1 MGDNY
6 SILNRL
12 MAQARPVFVRWE
24 RLRIPYNALLA
35 MLVLLPMAGEF
46 RWPDLGDLLILL
58 MGAVLANL
66 CYLAGPAAETYLAWL
81 GLRSRLVTAAL
92 FIGGVLVSIPCVY
105 FFGFGVALMNS

>member
-1 MGDNY
+1 MEANG
-6 SILNRL
+6 STIHR
-12 MAQARPVFVRWE
+12 MVSAARPVFVRWE

-35 MLVLLPMAGEF
+35 MLVLLPMAGGF
-46 RWPDLGDLLILL
+46 SWPDLGDLLVLL

-66 CYLAGPAAETYLAWL
+66 CYLAGPAAEAYLAWL

>member
-1 MGDNY
+1 MGENG
-6 SILNRL
+6 SIFSRL
-12 MAQARPVFVRWE
+12 VVSARPVFMRWE
-24 RLRIPYNALLA
+24 RLRIVYNALLA
-35 MLVLLPMAGEF
+35 MLVLLPMAGEV